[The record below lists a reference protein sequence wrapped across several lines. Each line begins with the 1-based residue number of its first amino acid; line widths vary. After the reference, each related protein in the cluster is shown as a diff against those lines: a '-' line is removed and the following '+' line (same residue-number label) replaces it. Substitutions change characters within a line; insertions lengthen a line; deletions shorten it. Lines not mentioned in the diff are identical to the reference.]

1 MTFVQSLDL
10 EAQSSGE
17 VFFVAEHHV
26 DKGSE
31 RAIYFLRFWFSSD
44 GFPERAAIIQIIRD
58 DGSRALGGLHC
69 FSCYLRSC
77 FRQRAKN
84 PAGVKPARALFDKD
98 CFPVNLAGLELRNGR
113 VPAIRT
119 SESGAHAKPTLGEI
133 QAVADR
139 AADAVIFDPADMAEI
154 DAALKHQIF
163 Y

>member
-98 CFPVNLAGLELRNGR
+98 CFPVDLAGLELRNEIGR
-113 VPAIRT
+113 ASCRERVEYWER
-119 SESGAHAKPTLGEI
+119 
-133 QAVADR
+133 
-139 AADAVIFDPADMAEI
+139 I
-154 DAALKHQIF
+154 DTRITKNLMEGRELRQQLHWL
-163 Y
+163 YR